1 MNTRRRILA
10 GAKSAGGGV
19 TYQIIP
25 INLELSFNGQNQ
37 SGYTDYSNVFG
48 WAKRFLYNLTF
59 TDSNNATLTIDYT
72 YDGRSGETRSK
83 TPITVGFKK
92 LYGSVVY
99 SESPVTISYNG
110 PGAIF
115 TRNMDDSGFVIRLF
129 YGESLDFNI
138 AYDLNLTFV

>member
-10 GAKSAGGGV
+10 GAKSVGGGV

-37 SGYTDYSNVFG
+37 SGYTDYSDVLG

-59 TDSNNATLTIDYT
+59 TNSNNATLTIDYT
-72 YDGRSGETRSK
+72 FDGRNGETRHE
-83 TPITVGFKK
+83 TPITVGFRKS
-92 LYGSVVY
+92 YGTFY
-99 SESPVTISYNG
+99 FSESPVTISYDG

-115 TRNMDDSGFVIRLF
+115 TRNMGDSGFVIRLF
-129 YGESLDFNI
+129 YGGSLDFNI

>member
-37 SGYTDYSNVFG
+37 SGYTDYSDVHG

-72 YDGRSGETRSK
+72 YAGRSGETRHE

-92 LYGSVVY
+92 SYGAFY
-99 SESPVTISYNG
+99 FSESPVTISYGG

-115 TRNMDDSGFVIRLF
+115 TRNSDDSGFVIRLF
-129 YGESLDFNI
+129 YGGSLDFNL